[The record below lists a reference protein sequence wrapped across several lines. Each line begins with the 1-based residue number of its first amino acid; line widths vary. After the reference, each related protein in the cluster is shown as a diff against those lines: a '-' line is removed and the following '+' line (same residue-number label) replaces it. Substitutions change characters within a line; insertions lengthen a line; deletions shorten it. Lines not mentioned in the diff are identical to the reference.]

1 MSRED
6 SDNFKFGADQV
17 NPDDML
23 REVPEGNRVARLSR
37 RVTILTIILPLL
49 IGAAIYFL
57 YDDLK
62 KRVVQNQTYGTQSVE
77 SLAKTLDT
85 RVQEFSARIAQ
96 LETTVAERLAG
107 PEKSVETLKTQL
119 DKTDGNLKTVLGTLK
134 SIETAKADKKEQENL
149 AGQVTALATQT
160 AAREKDM
167 AERLADLTAVT
178 QKEVNDLIRLR
189 TEITALTDNKIDRK
203 TLSQEL
209 EKQQQNLAAFSGT
222 LDKKI
227 AAFQNDLRKLEREL
241 QQARQTP
248 RPPPAPVNG
257 AGSGIIEKDLDQ

>member
-6 SDNFKFGADQV
+6 SDNFKFGADQI

-23 REVPEGNRVARLSR
+23 RDMPADSRITRLSR
-37 RVTILTIILPLL
+37 RVTILSIILPLM

-57 YDDLK
+57 YTDLK
-62 KRVVQNQTYGTQSVE
+62 KRVVQNQTYGTESVE
-77 SLAKTLDT
+77 SLAKTLDA

-107 PEKSVETLKTQL
+107 TEKSLGALKTQL
-119 DKTDGNLKTVLGTLK
+119 DKTDSNLKTVLGTLK
-134 SIETAKADKKEQENL
+134 TIETAKADKKEQETL
-149 AGQVTALATQT
+149 AGQMTALASQS
-160 AAREKDM
+160 AAREKEM
-167 AERLADLTAVT
+167 AERLADLTAVA

-189 TEITALTDNKIDRK
+189 TEVTTLTENRIDRK

-209 EKQQQNLAAFSGT
+209 DKQQQNLSALSGT
-222 LDKKI
+222 LDKKM

-241 QQARQTP
+241 QQARQSP
-248 RPPPAPVNG
+248 RPPPAPADG
-257 AGSGIIEKDLDQ
+257 TGIIEKDLDR

>member
-17 NPDDML
+17 NPDDVL
-23 REVPEGNRVARLSR
+23 REVPEDNRVARLSR
-37 RVTILTIILPLL
+37 RVTILTILLPLL
-49 IGAAIYFL
+49 IGAALYFL

-77 SLAKTLDT
+77 SLAKTLDA
-85 RVQEFSARIAQ
+85 RVQEFSARLTQ
-96 LETTVAERLAG
+96 LETTVSERLAG
-107 PEKSVETLKTQL
+107 IEKSVGTLKTQL
-119 DKTDGNLKTVLGTLK
+119 DKTDSGLKTALATLK
-134 SIETAKADKKEQENL
+134 TIETAKADKKEQENL
-149 AGQVTALATQT
+149 AGQVTALATQS
-160 AAREKDM
+160 AARDKDM

-189 TEITALTDNKIDRK
+189 TEITALTDTKIDRK

-209 EKQQQNLAAFSGT
+209 EKQQQNLSALSAT

-227 AAFQNDLRKLEREL
+227 AALQNDLRKLERDH
-241 QQARQTP
+241 QQARQPLPSPTL
-248 RPPPAPVNG
+248 PAPG
-257 AGSGIIEKDLDQ
+257 TAGGIIEKNLD